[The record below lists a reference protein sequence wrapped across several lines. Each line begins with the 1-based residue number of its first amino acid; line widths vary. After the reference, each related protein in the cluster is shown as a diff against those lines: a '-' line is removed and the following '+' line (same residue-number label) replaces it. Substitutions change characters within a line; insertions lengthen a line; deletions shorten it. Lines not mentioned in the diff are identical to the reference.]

1 MSFSQFSTGS
11 TSEVNFVPEVFSK
24 LMQAKFYK
32 TSVLPA
38 ISNTDYEG
46 EISGQGDKV
55 VIRTVPAVTINNYT
69 GTVSTQ
75 ELTTS
80 KIELLIDK
88 AKYFSFL
95 GDDILRAQADIDFVT
110 KASDDAAEGMR
121 VAVETDVL
129 ASVVTGATTIQAQAA
144 VTDSNVLT
152 SILSMSTQL
161 DELNI
166 PEEGRFIVLSPE
178 FISALKRSELRQAY
192 LTGDS
197 ESPLRN
203 GKVGTVD
210 RFTVYQSNM
219 LYTPGSGA
227 DSGYTHVLA
236 GHPKAISFASQF
248 TNTETQ
254 RMESTFGDQVR
265 GLKVY
270 GSKVVV
276 PDALVVGKWTQKQ
289 VRERAS
295 ALSRLLMDSEVR
307 LQRIE
312 NKLDQLSE
320 LVGQIAR
327 VDERVVSIHKRLDR
341 HEKRLDWL
349 EEQKRDLE
357 TVVSQGS
364 ATTKLYERAG
374 WIVFSA
380 IVAFIATYMVD

>member
-1 MSFSQFSTGS
+1 MSFSQFSTGT
-11 TSEVNFVPEVFSK
+11 TSEVNFIPEVFSK
-24 LMQAKFYK
+24 LLQAKFYK

-55 VIRTVPAVTINNYT
+55 VIRTVPAVTINDYSGSIT
-69 GTVSTQ
+69 TQ

-80 KIELLIDK
+80 KVELLIDK

-95 GDDILRAQADIDFVT
+95 GDDILKAQADIDYVT

-129 ASVVTGATTIQAQAA
+129 AGVVTGATTIGSQTTISA
-144 VTDSNVLT
+144 TNVLT
-152 SILSMSTQL
+152 SILSMSTAL
-161 DELNI
+161 DNLNI

-178 FISALKRSELRQAY
+178 FISLLKQSELRQAY

-203 GKVGTVD
+203 GKVGIVD

-219 LYTPGSGA
+219 LYTPSGTA
-227 DSGYTHVLA
+227 DAGYTHVLA

-248 TNTETQ
+248 TNTETN

-276 PDALVVGKWTQKQ
+276 PDALCVGKWT
-289 VRERAS
+289 
-295 ALSRLLMDSEVR
+295 
-307 LQRIE
+307 
-312 NKLDQLSE
+312 
-320 LVGQIAR
+320 
-327 VDERVVSIHKRLDR
+327 
-341 HEKRLDWL
+341 
-349 EEQKRDLE
+349 
-357 TVVSQGS
+357 
-364 ATTKLYERAG
+364 
-374 WIVFSA
+374 
-380 IVAFIATYMVD
+380 